1 MGKGFETPE
10 ERRKFEQEKINKRNK
25 AAQDSENAAIQ
36 RAEMQ
41 GDSDFMDD
49 VLGLVH
55 EVEYMSNDVFEK
67 KLKDAQKAHGDK
79 GFLGF
84 GAKPRKMTRKQKR
97 IVDKAMKKPKRK
109 KGWFW

>member
-10 ERRKFEQEKINKRNK
+10 ERRKFEQEKTARRNK

-55 EVEYMSNDVFEK
+55 EV
-67 KLKDAQKAHGDK
+67 
-79 GFLGF
+79 
-84 GAKPRKMTRKQKR
+84 
-97 IVDKAMKKPKRK
+97 
-109 KGWFW
+109 